1 MNENEPDPAVNPEE
15 QAPTPDE
22 STGNAAAPV
31 NAGDGSTIRVVLSH
45 GGVQVRVE
53 LPSGI
58 DLGHIRSLDAELD
71 EIGAPSNYNLGVNG
85 VGQDDTKILED
96 GDVVSFRPVQGNKG

>member
-1 MNENEPDPAVNPEE
+1 MDNEGTDPAVNPENE
-15 QAPTPDE
+15 APATQPE
-22 STGNAAAPV
+22 ETAAAPQ
-31 NAGDGSTIRVVLSH
+31 GDGTINIILSH
-45 GGVQVRVE
+45 GGVQVSVE
-53 LPSGI
+53 VPTGT

-85 VGQDDTKILED
+85 VGQDDSKVLED